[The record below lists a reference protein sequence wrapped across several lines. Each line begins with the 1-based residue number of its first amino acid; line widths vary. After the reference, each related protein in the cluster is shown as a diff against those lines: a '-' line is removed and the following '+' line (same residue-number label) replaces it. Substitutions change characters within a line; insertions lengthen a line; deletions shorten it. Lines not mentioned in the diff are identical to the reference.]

1 MKKIFMFLGALLSI
15 GGVIVLV
22 TAFYMPPTQI
32 ESEGPE
38 LLNYSSDKE
47 DDLALTGG
55 LLIGG
60 GCFSFLIAIQ
70 FAIKEENSKR
80 APK

>member
-1 MKKIFMFLGALLSI
+1 MKKSFLCMGALLFV

-22 TAFYMPPTQI
+22 LAFIMPPTQI

-38 LLNYSSDKE
+38 LYTNSSDKQ
-47 DDLALTGG
+47 DNLALTGG